1 MMKYMSNFDDSP
13 RQKEFLQA
21 SFEVLTKEYM
31 NSSEQRIAEEELLNE
46 LRTIFKILSPNSEE
60 IINFKRIYNM
70 YIDNTIVKAFIGEN
84 TADIK
89 KELQYL
95 RELRLTYKEI
105 LFMIMIILE
114 SLKNPLIRGN
124 AFDISL

>member
-1 MMKYMSNFDDSP
+1 MSNFDDSP

>member
-1 MMKYMSNFDDSP
+1 MKYMSNFDDSP